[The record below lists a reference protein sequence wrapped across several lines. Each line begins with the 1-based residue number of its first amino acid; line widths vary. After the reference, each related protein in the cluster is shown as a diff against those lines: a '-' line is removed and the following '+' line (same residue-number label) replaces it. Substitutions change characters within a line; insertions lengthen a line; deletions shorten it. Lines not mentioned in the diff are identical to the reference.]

1 MYQKSHNVDNISNS
15 DTMAVSKPLIIV
27 AVVAVVAIAAVGAFV
42 FMNGNDKG
50 DGGDVTPDDYLTPK
64 SGTAKVDS
72 VDTKLFVFGNANNDV
87 YLDNDDVKFIQDIVD
102 KKTSWN
108 KKTNP
113 LADTNAD
120 GEITDKDVKLLKQ
133 FIAGKTAP
141 MFYLNSYLDTTKIQ
155 FPLTGKIAVGGF
167 NDVDMLKII
176 GKSDLVVACT
186 NDMEPNE
193 ADYPGSS
200 KWVKI
205 GTYPYDYETVVSTGA
220 NITLGQPYMY
230 DKTFDDLAKNGYD
243 KYRMD
248 SVKLCE
254 ARYMH
259 GVEGIACTVTLGALM
274 NAFNNSLYKS
284 YLDYVANINSIVE
297 KATANIKVGD
307 ELSYAL
313 LVTHACNSPS
323 DIGIDNLA
331 TGEENYGDVATV
343 ANLKMVNSYPAI
355 EGGYITGL
363 SIEDVLKYEPDVI
376 FIEAVSVNT
385 PKEFHD
391 KVAEV
396 SGWLRNA
403 GFTGKIVGI
412 TYSVIGNA
420 PSVSVLP
427 LLSALIYGE
436 NYYKEADAWKDL
448 AFYYN
453 TFLGQDL
460 TVDELKE
467 SMYGAYLVE

>member
-1 MYQKSHNVDNISNS
+1 
-15 DTMAVSKPLIIV
+15 MAVSKTMVIVAIV
-27 AVVAVVAIAAVGAFV
+27 AVVAVAAVGAFV
-42 FMNGNDKG
+42 FMNGNDKD
-50 DGGDVTPDDYLTPK
+50 DGGNVSSDDYLTAK
-64 SGTAKVDS
+64 SGTAKVAS
-72 VDTKLFVFGNANNDV
+72 IDTKLLVFGNANNDV
-87 YLDNDDVKFIQDIVD
+87 YLNNDDVKFIQDIVD
-102 KKTSWN
+102 GKANWN
-108 KKTNP
+108 KKVNP

-120 GEITDKDVKLLKQ
+120 GEITDKDVGLLKQ
-133 FIAGKTAP
+133 FIAGKSAP
-141 MFYLNSYLDTTKIQ
+141 MFYLDSNLNTSMIQ
-155 FPLTGKIAVGGF
+155 FPLTGKIAVGGY

-176 GKSDLVVACT
+176 GKDDLVVACV

-193 ADYPGSS
+193 KEYPGSS

-205 GTYPYDYETVVSTGA
+205 GSYPYDYEKVISTGA

-230 DKTFDDLAKNGYD
+230 DQTFDSLALNGY
-243 KYRMD
+243 KSFRMD
-248 SVKLCE
+248 SVKLHE

-259 GVEGIACTVTLGALM
+259 GVEGIACTITLGALM
-274 NAFNNSLYKS
+274 NAFDNSLYKS
-284 YLDYVANINSIVE
+284 YLDYVDNINTIVD
-297 KATANIKVGD
+297 KATANITAGK

-313 LVTHACNSPS
+313 LVTHACNSPG
-323 DIGIDNLA
+323 DIGIDNWA
-331 TGEENYGDVATV
+331 IGEENYGDVATV
-343 ANLKMVNSYPAI
+343 ANLKMVNAYPAV

-363 SIEDVLKYEPDVI
+363 DLEKVLQYKPDVI
-376 FIEAVSVNT
+376 FIEAVGVNT

-396 SGWLRNA
+396 SGWIRSA

-427 LLSALIYGE
+427 LLSSLIYGE

-448 AFYYN
+448 ALYYN
-453 TFLGQDL
+453 TFLGMNF